1 MEKQNLQEI
10 AEAMLYSIHLKAKKQ
25 LMQSILKESYKA
37 CACLQV
43 HTCFYA
49 VHTRQACGF

>member
-10 AEAMLYSIHLKAKKQ
+10 AEAMLYSIHLKANNQ

-37 CACLQV
+37 RARLQV

-49 VHTRQACGF
+49 VHSRQACGF

>member
-1 MEKQNLQEI
+1 MEKQNLKEI
-10 AEAMLYSIHLKAKKQ
+10 AEAMLYSIHLKANSQ

-37 CACLQV
+37 CTHLQA

-49 VHTRQACGF
+49 VHSTQACGF